1 MKTIKNDVINEMIV
15 SKSKFITV
23 LKKINDINL
32 VDSYIDEYKSIYEG
46 ATHYCYAY
54 IIDNFKKI
62 FDDKEPSK
70 TAGFPILNVLEKEQL
85 NHVLCIVIRYYG
97 GIKLGANGLIRAYS
111 NSVKNALDN
120 AVVEELILGLEVV
133 ITFNYDKVKTID
145 YLLKNSVIKDKKF
158 NEEITYIINI
168 SYEEFNII
176 EEQLKMFIHTL
187 HKKENVFV

>member
-1 MKTIKNDVINEMIV
+1 MNIKA
-15 SKSKFITV
+15 
-23 LKKINDINL
+23 
-32 VDSYIDEYKSIYEG
+32 IYEG

-54 IIDNFKKI
+54 IIDNFKKT

-70 TAGFPILNVLEKEQL
+70 TAGFPILNVLEKEQI

-120 AVVEELILGLEVV
+120 AVIEELIIGLELV
-133 ITFNYDKVKTID
+133 ITFDYDKIKTID
-145 YLLKNSVIKDKKF
+145 YLLKNSTIKDKKF

-168 SYEEFNII
+168 SYKEFEII

>member
-32 VDSYIDEYKSIYEG
+32 VDSYIEEYKSFYEG

-54 IIDNFKKI
+54 IIDNFKKT

-70 TAGFPILNVLEKEQL
+70 TAGFPILNVLEKEQI

-120 AVVEELILGLEVV
+120 AVIEELIIGLELV
-133 ITFNYDKVKTID
+133 ITFDYDKIKTID
-145 YLLKNSVIKDKKF
+145 YLLKNSTIKDKKF
-158 NEEITYIINI
+158 NEEVTYIANI
-168 SYEEFNII
+168 SYEEFEII

>member
-1 MKTIKNDVINEMIV
+1 MKTIKNDVINEMTV

-32 VDSYIDEYKSIYEG
+32 VDSYIEEYKSFYEG

-54 IIDNFKKI
+54 IIDNFKKAS
-62 FDDKEPSK
+62 DDKEPSK

-85 NHVLCIVIRYYG
+85 NHILCIVIRYYG

-111 NSVKNALDN
+111 NSVKNALDI
-120 AVVEELILGLEVV
+120 AIIEELIIGLELV
-133 ITFNYDKVKTID
+133 ITFDYDKIKTID
-145 YLLKNSVIKDKKF
+145 YLLKNSTIKDKKF

-168 SYEEFNII
+168 SYKEFEII

-187 HKKENVFV
+187 HKKENVFI

>member
-1 MKTIKNDVINEMIV
+1 MKTIKNDVINEMTV

-32 VDSYIDEYKSIYEG
+32 VDSYIEEYKSFYEG

-54 IIDNFKKI
+54 IIDNFKKAS
-62 FDDKEPSK
+62 DDKEPSK

-85 NHVLCIVIRYYG
+85 NHILCIVIRYYG

-111 NSVKNALDN
+111 NSVKNALDI
-120 AVVEELILGLEVV
+120 AIVEELIIGLELV
-133 ITFNYDKVKTID
+133 ITFDYDKIKTID
-145 YLLKNSVIKDKKF
+145 YLLKNSTIKDKKF

-168 SYEEFNII
+168 SYKEFEII

-187 HKKENVFV
+187 HKKENVFI